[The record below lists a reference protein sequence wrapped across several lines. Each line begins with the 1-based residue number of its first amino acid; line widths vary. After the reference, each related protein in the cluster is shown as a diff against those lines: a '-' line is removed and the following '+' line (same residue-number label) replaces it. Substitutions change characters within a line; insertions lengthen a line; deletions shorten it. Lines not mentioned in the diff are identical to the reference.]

1 MLDKG
6 AQESHDMNIV
16 FCVLA
21 KEMPIVY
28 VPQLFVA
35 TAWEAAQIAAQQ
47 VMGRVQRPKRS

>member
-6 AQESHDMNIV
+6 AQESRDMNIIS
-16 FCVLA
+16 CVLA

-35 TAWEAAQIAAQQ
+35 TAGEAVQIAAQQ
-47 VMGRVQRPKRS
+47 LVGRIHHPKRS

>member
-6 AQESHDMNIV
+6 EQEFHDMNIV

-47 VMGRVQRPKRS
+47 LMGRIQRPKRS